1 MFMKKYHY
9 LLTILFTLFFVSCF
23 EDETT
28 IADMTS
34 LSEITIKEGSI
45 KAVYNINKNETLV
58 ISPELSQSN
67 KEKPLKYTWEIDLE
81 EYSYEKELNYYG
93 DKLGKYN
100 CRFIVENEDGKTFF
114 PFKLYVNSPYEEGI
128 TILSA
133 DSEGRPMLS
142 FMQIP

>member
-58 ISPELSQSN
+58 IFAKKDRGRKSTVFFFSVRFYAISPR
-67 KEKPLKYTWEIDLE
+67 TW
-81 EYSYEKELNYYG
+81 
-93 DKLGKYN
+93 
-100 CRFIVENEDGKTFF
+100 
-114 PFKLYVNSPYEEGI
+114 P
-128 TILSA
+128 
-133 DSEGRPMLS
+133 
-142 FMQIP
+142 